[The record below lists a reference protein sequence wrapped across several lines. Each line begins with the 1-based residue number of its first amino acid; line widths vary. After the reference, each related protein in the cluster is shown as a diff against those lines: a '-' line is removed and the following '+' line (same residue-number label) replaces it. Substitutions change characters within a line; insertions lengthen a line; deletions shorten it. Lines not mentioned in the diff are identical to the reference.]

1 MARTTKTDILIPEIF
16 NEAIQ
21 AAFAGKDAFVG
32 DSPLARSGAL
42 VVSDSFGGDAKSIG
56 DTVKVPYF
64 GTLGEFA
71 SNSDGTA
78 VTASK
83 ISQTSES
90 ATVSRDSLAFEA
102 TRWAQSSM
110 GGDAYMEGARQ
121 LVVAASR
128 AMDARCLTAAVATGG
143 LRKSLYSSTTPVY
156 FDYDAMVDAKM
167 AWGDE
172 QDDIVA
178 MAVHSAT
185 LADLFK
191 LRDSTGRPLISDPVE
206 GGLPRFMGTPVMTS
220 DRLPVTGSAMGS
232 VTESGTTPPDIAI
245 TTNTPLGAWKL
256 KILPVTTG
264 ARGTAT
270 IKFSLDNG
278 ENYSDPIL
286 TAASISLVDPAI
298 DSTIGVNGASGLV
311 ISYENASST
320 SDNVWTAS
328 CSLKAR
334 TLLLKRGAL
343 GFWYNRQAL
352 ALQTDKDIL
361 QDSSVAAMHLYA
373 AAIRYRRRP
382 GGVKPGVVVVEHNV
396 RSAP

>member
-16 NEAIQ
+16 NEAVQ
-21 AAFAGKDAFVG
+21 GAFASKDAFIG
-32 DSPLARSGAL
+32 DSALAKAG
-42 VVSDSFGGDAKSIG
+42 VVVISDSFNGDARSIG

-64 GTLGEFA
+64 GSLGEFA
-71 SNSDGTA
+71 ANSDGTA
-78 VTASK
+78 VTPSK

-102 TRWAQSSM
+102 TRWASSSM
-110 GGDAYMEGARQ
+110 GGDAYQEGARQ
-121 LVVAASR
+121 LVAAASR

-143 LRKSLYSSTTPVY
+143 LRRALYSSTTPTY

-167 AWGDE
+167 LWGDE
-172 QDDIVA
+172 QDDVAA

-185 LADLFK
+185 LADLYK
-191 LRDSTGRPLISDPVE
+191 LRDANGRPLISDPVE
-206 GGLPRFMGTPVMTS
+206 GGLPRFMGTPVFTS
-220 DRLPVTGSAMGS
+220 NRLPVTDSAMS
-232 VTESGTTPPDIAI
+232 AVTEAGTTPPDIAI
-245 TTNTPLGAWKL
+245 TTNTPLGAWQL

-278 ENYSDPIL
+278 QNYSDPIL
-286 TAASISLVDPAI
+286 TAASIALVDPAL
-298 DSTIGVNGASGLV
+298 DSTIGINGASGLV
-311 ISYENASST
+311 ISYESASSA

-334 TLLLKRGAL
+334 TLLLKKGAL
-343 GFWYNRQAL
+343 AFWYNRAAL

-361 QDSSVAAMHLYA
+361 HDSSVAAMHLYA

-382 GGVKPGVVVVEHNV
+382 GGMKPGVVVVEHNV